1 MIEQDMALN
10 NVVIYTDGA
19 CKGNPGPGGWGVLL
33 RSPDGSERELFG
45 GERETTN
52 NRMEMMAVIQALSAL
67 KRPCDVTLHL
77 DSQYVLKG
85 MTEWLAGWKSR
96 GWKTAAKQPVKNDDL
111 WQQLDQLVTTAGHQ
125 IDWRWVKGHA
135 GDPGNER
142 ADGLANRGVEQTL
155 VFGVR

>member
-96 GWKTAAKQPVKNDDL
+96 GWKTAAKQPVKNVDL

>member
-1 MIEQDMALN
+1 MVLSE
-10 NVVIYTDGA
+10 VVIYTDGA

-33 RSPDGSERELFG
+33 RSPDGTEKELCG

-52 NRMEMMAVIQALSAL
+52 NRMEMMAVIQALLAL
-67 KRPCDVTLHL
+67 KRPCQVVLHL

-85 MTEWLAGWKSR
+85 ITEWLAGWKAK
-96 GWKTAAKQPVKNDDL
+96 GWKTAAKQPVKNVDL
-111 WQQLDQLVTTAGHQ
+111 WQQLDQLVASSGHQ

-142 ADGLANRGVEQTL
+142 ADGLANRGVEQIL
-155 VFGVR
+155 GRV